1 MWLFCRSFSRFRF
14 IFGQAARSRQID
26 AILLPFDRHK
36 C

>member
-1 MWLFCRSFSRFRF
+1 MWLFCRSFFGFRF
-14 IFGQAARSRQID
+14 IFGQVARNCQID